1 MHEHLTC
8 LLSGPRATVPALWYP
23 GIMDPPPLPS
33 SPAPGDLVSFSLP
46 LSGRNGAFEGHGILL
61 EWVRGQRSGLLYG
74 RLLLD
79 DGDIDILGAQH
90 LVLIS

>member
-1 MHEHLTC
+1 M
-8 LLSGPRATVPALWYP
+8 TVPL
-23 GIMDPPPLPS
+23 PLPS

-46 LSGRNGAFEGHGILL
+46 LSGRNAAFEGHGILL
-61 EWVRGQRSGLLYG
+61 EWVRGPRSGLLYG